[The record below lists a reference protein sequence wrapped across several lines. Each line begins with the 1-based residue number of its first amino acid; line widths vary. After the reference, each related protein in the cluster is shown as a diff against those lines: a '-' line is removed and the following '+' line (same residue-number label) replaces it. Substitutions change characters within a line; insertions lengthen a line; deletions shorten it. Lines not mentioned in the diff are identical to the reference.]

1 MTMVPRQQSALF
13 GSRGYRNHN
22 AALSH
27 SQIMETL
34 FRTSYWAMYGII
46 YLPCP
51 RQRIKMMKE
60 PRDAVRIRRVSRR
73 KWCTSLMRTLID
85 PTLLVCPSFT
95 SMPST
100 LAGGARRCRGSL
112 LVAVLKSRG
121 LRNPLPSASTGSEV

>member
-1 MTMVPRQQSALF
+1 MTVVPRQQSALF

-85 PTLLVCPSFT
+85 PDVIGVPHLHVNAKH
-95 SMPST
+95 
-100 LAGGARRCRGSL
+100 AGRRGS
-112 LVAVLKSRG
+112 S
-121 LRNPLPSASTGSEV
+121 LPRFIVSSNTKVTRAAKPPTFSLHW